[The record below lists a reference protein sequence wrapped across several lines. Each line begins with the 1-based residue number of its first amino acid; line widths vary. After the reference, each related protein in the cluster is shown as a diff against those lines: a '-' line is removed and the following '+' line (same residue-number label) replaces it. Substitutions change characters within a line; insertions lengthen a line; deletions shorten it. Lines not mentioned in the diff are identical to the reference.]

1 MQSNENL
8 KSLVPAQ
15 DSSLIIEIP
24 YPFGKHLIKVTQ
36 FQGQVFFDTEKNCFS
51 SGTITLNVEDF
62 VTKDQT
68 LLCHFLEAMTLDY
81 NVSDYPKKH
90 VGIGDK
96 LPLAGKNS
104 PRFKTIS
111 AKLLGQ
117 FSSSETNLKIKW
129 LIRGIERVLD
139 VPVKMSW
146 SKDKVTLNLAAEWK
160 MNRSDFDIVV
170 KKFLF
175 IDADNTLALK
185 LHLVLETN
193 LPSVG

>member
-1 MQSNENL
+1 LQSNENL
-8 KSLVPAQ
+8 KSLVPTH

-24 YPFGKHLIKVTQ
+24 YPFGKHLIKVTK
-36 FQGQVFFDTEKNCFS
+36 FQGQVLFDPEKNCLS

-62 VTKDQT
+62 MTKDQT
-68 LLCHFLEAMTLDY
+68 LLCHFLEAMSLDY
-81 NVSDYPKKH
+81 SVSDYPKKH
-90 VGIGDK
+90 VGIGNK
-96 LPLAGKNS
+96 LPSVGKNS

-111 AKLLGQ
+111 ATLLGPSP
-117 FSSSETNLKIKW
+117 FSEKNFKIKW
-129 LIRGIERVLD
+129 LIRGIERDLD
-139 VPVKMSW
+139 VPVKISW
-146 SKDKVTLNLAAEWK
+146 STDKKRLNLSAEWK
-160 MNRSDFDIVV
+160 MSRSDFDIVV